1 MVADAGGL
9 GAGMQFINAFRFIF
23 RNGQIPG
30 EPHFTTL
37 TYYALGTIK
46 VTVIAMAISLVIA
59 LPVGVWLGHRHR
71 GSFVAINLG
80 NVWRALPSLVV
91 LAIGSAFLGIGL
103 KNVLLALVVL
113 AIPPIIT
120 NAYVGVDQVD
130 GDLVDAAKGMG
141 MTDWQILTQVELPLS
156 IPLVMAGVRTAT
168 LFVISTTTLAAY
180 AGYGDSLGEIINN
193 EAGYHLYGVLGA
205 AICIAAMAILIE
217 AGLALLQR
225 AMTPAPLRRAET
237 VVMPDEVLV
246 PALAGSA

>member
-1 MVADAGGL
+1 
-9 GAGMQFINAFRFIF
+9 MQNFVDAFRFIF

-30 EPHFTTL
+30 QPHFTTL
-37 TYYALGTIK
+37 TYYALGTLK
-46 VTVIAMAISLVIA
+46 VTVLAMAISLVIA

-120 NAYVGVDQVD
+120 NAYVGVDEVD
-130 GDLVDAAKGMG
+130 RDLVDAARGMG

-180 AGYGDSLGEIINN
+180 AGYGDSLGEVINN
-193 EAGYHLYGVLGA
+193 EAGYHLSGVVGA
-205 AICIAAMAILIE
+205 AICIAVMAIAIE

-225 AMTPAPLRRAET
+225 TITPVPLRRAEQLAL
-237 VVMPDEVLV
+237 PDEVIVMDL
-246 PALAGSA
+246 PALTGHV

>member
-1 MVADAGGL
+1 
-9 GAGMQFINAFRFIF
+9 MQNFVDAFRFIF

-30 EPHFTTL
+30 QPHFTTL
-37 TYYALGTIK
+37 TYYALGTLR
-46 VTVIAMAISLVIA
+46 VTVFAMAISLVIA

-120 NAYVGVDQVD
+120 NAYVGVDEVD
-130 GDLVDAAKGMG
+130 RDLVDAARGMG
-141 MTDWQILTQVELPLS
+141 MTDWQILTKVELPLS

-180 AGYGDSLGEIINN
+180 AGYGDSLGEVINN
-193 EAGYHLYGVLGA
+193 EAGYHLSGVVGA
-205 AICIAAMAILIE
+205 AICIAVMAIAIE
-217 AGLALLQR
+217 AGLAMLQR
-225 AMTPAPLRRAET
+225 AMTPAPLRRAGA
-237 VVMPDEVLV
+237 VARPDELLV
-246 PALAGSA
+246 PVLAESV